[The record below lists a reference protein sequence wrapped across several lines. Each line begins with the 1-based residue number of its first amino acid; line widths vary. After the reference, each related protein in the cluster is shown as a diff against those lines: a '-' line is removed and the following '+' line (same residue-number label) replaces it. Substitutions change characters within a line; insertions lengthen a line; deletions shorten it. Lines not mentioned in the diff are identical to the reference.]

1 LSYAQTNREERPFV
15 IRHRLLLTAGLAA
28 LIAAPQGP
36 ALAQTD
42 PGAQRLIEML
52 RPGMSPS
59 GTTRGLRLPAEP
71 PPAGSPAPA
80 AAAPAAAAPREAA
93 VIRQETTAP
102 AGVPAVSLTVTFATG
117 SSALSPQAEQTLATL
132 GRALASPDLAPFRFR
147 IEGHTDTVGT
157 SDQNQDLSRRRAET
171 VRDFL
176 VGRFGISAARL
187 EAVGLGET
195 QLLVPTPDQTPEAR
209 NRRVQVLNLGG

>member
-1 LSYAQTNREERPFV
+1 MPSPR
-15 IRHRLLLTAGLAA
+15 ILLLAGLAA
-28 LIAAPQGP
+28 AITVTPSGVP
-36 ALAQTD
+36 AQAQSD

-59 GTTRGLRLPAEP
+59 GTTRGLRMPAEP
-71 PPAGSPAPA
+71 PPVGSPAPA
-80 AAAPAAAAPREAA
+80 ATPATPAPPPPREAA
-93 VIRQETTAP
+93 IRQETTAP
-102 AGVPAVSLTVTFATG
+102 AGIPAVSLTVTFASG
-117 SSALSPQAEQTLATL
+117 SAALSPQAEQTLTTL

-157 SDQNQDLSRRRAET
+157 SELNQNLSQRRAEA

-176 VGRFGISAARL
+176 VTRFAIAPARL
-187 EAVGLGET
+187 EAIGLGET
-195 QLLVPTPDQTPEAR
+195 QLLVPTADQTPEMR